1 LATNWSDESFRKMS
15 LKLSFWGSNGRIN
28 VDRQEMQVYIRSLPH
43 DAEPGLAAGWNV
55 RYTTELTKP
64 VWFYVRGEEYSAQID
79 HFVQCIKTGGIAASS
94 FRSASD
100 TSLVAMKM
108 RADAEKNR
116 TLVALDGAQDEGSGR
131 SAEHPPAKSLVRSL
145 LDRIRTGQTQ

>member
-1 LATNWSDESFRKMS
+1 MS

-28 VDRQEMQVYIRSLPH
+28 VDRQEMQVYVRSLPETGE
-43 DAEPGLAAGWNV
+43 AGIAAGWNV

-79 HFVQCIKTGGIAASS
+79 HFVQCIKAGAVAVSS

-108 RADAEKNR
+108 RADADKPR
-116 TLVALDGAQDEGSGR
+116 TLVELDGVYGAKDSGKLSEAR
-131 SAEHPPAKSLVRSL
+131 PPRSLVRSL
-145 LDRIRTGQTQ
+145 LDRMRMGQT